1 MSNLDL
7 NIIQSLV
14 GDITPEQM
22 RYVDSYLG
30 TRAAIFV
37 PAAGQC
43 AYSTTKN
50 HTHPAYSFIL
60 LTGDPL
66 TVGSKAGGEVFLD
79 SNTLVTMSPDFQ
91 HHEEKVDT
99 YIRYYAIMISK
110 ELFEKTYKLYTDDS
124 MPYFKNDAFGIS
136 IDLIPIIKSFMAEYT
151 DKLPGYEQQIK
162 FLEERLTHLI
172 IRNILKVKT
181 SEQNISNRIEIEK
194 ALEFI
199 GGRFTEKVAL
209 EDIARHVNYSPSHFS
224 RLFKK
229 EVGKTV
235 PDYINT
241 LRLNAAKKKLESGIE
256 NITEVAYSCGFSSP
270 SHFASAFKA
279 KFKCTP
285 SDYSGMMG
293 KKSKI

>member
-1 MSNLDL
+1 MRELD
-7 NIIQSLV
+7 IKTIQSLV

-22 RYVDSYLG
+22 QYVDAYTG
-30 TRAAIFV
+30 KRAAIFV

-66 TVGSKAGGEVFLD
+66 TVASTEGDDIFLD
-79 SNTLVTMSPDFQ
+79 SNTLVTMSPDFK

-99 YIRYYAIMISK
+99 YVRYYAIMIEK
-110 ELFEKTYKLYTDDS
+110 KLFEETYKLYTDKPI
-124 MPYFKNDAFGIS
+124 PYFKNDSFGIS
-136 IDLIPIIKSFMAEYT
+136 IDLLPIIKSFMAEYT
-151 DKLPGYEQQIK
+151 DKHPGYEQQLI
-162 FLEERLTHLI
+162 FLEERLAHLI

-199 GGRFTEKVAL
+199 GSRFMDKVSL
-209 EDIARHVNYSPSHFS
+209 EEIAKHVNYSPSHFS
-224 RLFKK
+224 RTFKK
-229 EVGKTV
+229 EVGQTV
-235 PDYINT
+235 PAYINS
-241 LRLNAAKKKLESGIE
+241 LRLKAAKKRLESGVE
-256 NITEVAYSCGFSSP
+256 NITEIAYSCGFSSP
-270 SHFASAFKA
+270 SHFASAFKSE
-279 KFKCTP
+279 FKCTP

-293 KKSKI
+293 KKAKI

>member
-1 MSNLDL
+1 MQDINLDL
-7 NIIQSLV
+7 IQSLV

-22 RYVDSYLG
+22 RYVDSYTG
-30 TRAAIFV
+30 KRAAIFV

-43 AYSTTKN
+43 GYSTTKN

-66 TVGSKAGGEVFLD
+66 TVASKDGGDIFLD
-79 SNTLVTMSPDFQ
+79 ANTLVTMSPDFP
-91 HHEEKVDT
+91 HHEEKVET
-99 YIRYYAIMISK
+99 YVRYYAIMIEK
-110 ELFEKTYKLYTDDS
+110 DLFEEIYKIYTDK
-124 MPYFKNDAFGIS
+124 PIPVFENDAFGIT
-136 IDLIPIIKSFMAEYT
+136 IDLLPIIKSFMAEFT
-151 DKLPGYEQQIK
+151 DKLPGHEHQIQ

-199 GGRFTEKVAL
+199 GGRFIDKVAL

-224 RLFKK
+224 RIFKK
-229 EVGKTV
+229 EVGMTV
-235 PDYINT
+235 PAYVNS
-241 LRLNAAKKKLESGIE
+241 LRLKAAKKKLESGVE
-256 NITEVAYSCGFSSP
+256 NITEIAYSCGFSSP
-270 SHFASAFKA
+270 SHFASAFKSEFNC
-279 KFKCTP
+279 KP
-285 SDYSGMMG
+285 SEYSGMMG

>member
-1 MSNLDL
+1 MSKLDL
-7 NIIQSLV
+7 KIIQSLV

-22 RYVDSYLG
+22 RYVDAYTG
-30 TRAAIFV
+30 KRAAIFV

-66 TVGSKAGGEVFLD
+66 TVTSTEGDDLFVD
-79 SNTLVTMSPDFQ
+79 SNTLVTMSPDFK

-99 YIRYYAIMISK
+99 YVRYYAIMIERK
-110 ELFEKTYKLYTDDS
+110 LFEKTYKLYTDKPI
-124 MPYFKNDAFGIS
+124 PYFKNDSFGIS
-136 IDLIPIIKSFMAEYT
+136 IDLLPIIKSFMAEFN
-151 DKLPGYEQQIK
+151 DKLPGYEEQIT

-199 GGRFTEKVAL
+199 GSRFMDKVSL
-209 EDIARHVNYSPSHFS
+209 EDISKHVNYSPSHFS
-224 RLFKK
+224 RIFKK
-229 EVGKTV
+229 EVGQTV
-235 PDYINT
+235 PAYINL
-241 LRLNAAKKKLESGIE
+241 LRLKAAKKRLESGVE

-270 SHFASAFKA
+270 SHFASAFKSE
-279 KFKCTP
+279 FKCTP
-285 SDYSGMMG
+285 SGYSGMMG
-293 KKSKI
+293 KKAKI